1 MYWLGSYTVWEK
13 SVGIFW
19 NSGTLSPDLTRLSIT
34 LALGPFI
41 HTYPTCLALTSLG
54 VDWLQDLIM
63 FLEKQLFCPC
73 FSIKCLRSVG
83 LDLFGVT
90 IPETMV
96 GSTSS
101 LTHLS
106 SSLHNIS
113 LRTIHAHISN
123 L

>member
-1 MYWLGSYTVWEK
+1 MMVAIISEMIHTASLVHDDILDHAETRRGKVWEK

-19 NSGTLSPDLTRLSIT
+19 NSGILSPDLTRLSIT
-34 LALGPFI
+34 LALGPFMQ
-41 HTYPTCLALTSLG
+41 TYPTCLALTSLG

-90 IPETMV
+90 
-96 GSTSS
+96 
-101 LTHLS
+101 
-106 SSLHNIS
+106 
-113 LRTIHAHISN
+113 
-123 L
+123 